1 MVDSW
6 ETVELTGHDIDVFTP
21 AEARKDAALLLLM
34 SGEQR
39 AAESQALAKV
49 LRQLQLPVISPRD
62 TNCWWL
68 DRVETTFDESLEP
81 LTFLNDSVLP
91 FLAERF
97 GVAPPGV
104 KLLGNEVGGQ
114 GVLQLA
120 FRRPREFP
128 AVAAING
135 AIDFHEIHGMGS
147 SIDELFPNREAARQ
161 QTATLRL
168 HPAAW
173 PRRMM
178 LIADRESYWFGGSD
192 RLDMKLR
199 SMGIP
204 IETEFEATTDGDGWK
219 FFEEQVER
227 AISFLLK
234 ERMTFPVVQ
243 P

>member
-1 MVDSW
+1 MTNLW
-6 ETVELTGHDIDVFTP
+6 RTVELAGHEVDVFEP
-21 AEARKDAALLLLM
+21 DEARVDAVLLLLM

-39 AAESQALAKV
+39 AAESQVLAKV
-49 LRQLQLPVISPRD
+49 LRELKLIAVSPRD

-68 DRVETTFDESLEP
+68 DRVETTFDEVLEP
-81 LTFLNDSVLP
+81 LTFLNDHVVP
-91 FLAERF
+91 YVANQF
-97 GVAPPGV
+97 GVSPPGV

-128 AVAAING
+128 SVAAINA

-147 SIDELFPNREAARQ
+147 TVDDLFPNREAARQ

-178 LIADRESYWFGGSD
+178 LISDPKSYWYDGSD
-192 RLDMKLR
+192 RLAMKLR

-204 IETEFEATTDGDGWK
+204 IETEFAATTEGDGGK
-219 FFEEQVER
+219 FFEEQVES

-234 ERMTFPVVQ
+234 ERMSFPIVGA
-243 P
+243 